1 MCNCSKKRQELSLSD
16 NALAITNSA
25 AASAGTRQSLP
36 APAVSQH
43 YPDRFTQ
50 PAQSGVNKIITGF
63 KKYF

>member
-1 MCNCSKKRQELSLSD
+1 MCNCSKKRQELNQSD

-36 APAVSQH
+36 MPAISQH
-43 YPDRFTQ
+43 YTDRVTQ
-50 PAQSGVNKIITGF
+50 PAQSGVNKVITGF